1 MKMNVLKREL
11 ILNAAQDI
19 IEYLDDKYCVD
30 ADIYDIA
37 ELINLQCGFVFEIAE
52 KHMEKYE

>member
-1 MKMNVLKREL
+1 MKLSALKREL

-19 IEYLDDKYCVD
+19 VEYLDDKHCVD
-30 ADIYDIA
+30 ADIYAIA
-37 ELINLQCGFVFEIAE
+37 EMINLQCGFVFDIAE